1 MVGKWQVYHG
11 TASDKQQDD
20 VNALL
25 GEVFLSLHHRKHF
38 SVLCVLSSRR
48 VSHAWADGIASVL
61 LTDSIWPEA
70 CI

>member
-1 MVGKWQVYHG
+1 MVGKWQMYQHG

-38 SVLCVLSSRR
+38 SVLCFVIAASESRM
-48 VSHAWADGIASVL
+48 G
-61 LTDSIWPEA
+61 
-70 CI
+70 